1 MTSESSVLDTLKIFV
16 QVYNSGSENFLFRR
30 KKIVRC
36 FVHFMDFSRESG
48 EACAERRSSIHYA
61 FIMRA
66 GKGVLEHLKK
76 RGRGGCEMF
85 GNVEKQRRNKEKS
98 TNLSVGAFG
107 GDEGDRTPYLLN
119 AIQALSQVS
128 YTPTGLPLLRLLEYY
143 SSRGGVCQGFG
154 RKKFAFFAAAGLA
167 PGWALCY
174 NTHRLMPCK
183 EAAHGQS
190 RKNAQRDAL

>member
-128 YTPTGLPLLRLLEYY
+128 YTPTGLPRLRLLEYY

-167 PGWALCY
+167 PGRALCY
-174 NTHRLMPCK
+174 NTHRLMSCK

>member
-1 MTSESSVLDTLKIFV
+1 MRWKERLRGSLTSESSVLDTLKIFV

-85 GNVEKQRRNKEKS
+85 GNVEKQRRNKEKAPIFR
-98 TNLSVGAFG
+98 LVLCG

-119 AIQALSQVS
+119 AIVTNHSVWNK
-128 YTPTGLPLLRLLEYY
+128 YTKNMHDTRSKISEGCPNKPNVLH
-143 SSRGGVCQGFG
+143 GV
-154 RKKFAFFAAAGLA
+154 
-167 PGWALCY
+167 W
-174 NTHRLMPCK
+174 TD
-183 EAAHGQS
+183 S
-190 RKNAQRDAL
+190 